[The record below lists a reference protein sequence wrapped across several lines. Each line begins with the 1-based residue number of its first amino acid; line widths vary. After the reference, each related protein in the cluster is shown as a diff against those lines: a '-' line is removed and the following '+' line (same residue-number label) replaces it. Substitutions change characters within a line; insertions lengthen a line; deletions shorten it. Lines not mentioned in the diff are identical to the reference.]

1 MLRATLQFFRD
12 VGHDV
17 VEAARWFFSPD
28 AWRIILIVLA
38 NIGMLAAL
46 GYVAIH
52 NYDYSR
58 EVFAR
63 CPASKNLVFM
73 SEFFAFTFFALF
85 SLAAVGEMV
94 NWVDAKRRGETPG
107 RLTAFLVYGTLAAAC
122 GTLALLLIIRCS

>member
-1 MLRATLQFFRD
+1 MKSLLQFILD
-12 VGHDV
+12 VGHDL
-17 VEAARWFFSPD
+17 VEAIRWFFSPD

-38 NIGMLAAL
+38 NIGMLVAL

-63 CPASKNLVFM
+63 CPTSKNLVFI

-94 NWVDAKRRGETPG
+94 NWVDTKRRGEQPG
-107 RLTAFLVYGTLAAAC
+107 RLTVFFIYGTFATVC
-122 GTLALLLIIRCS
+122 GTTALMLIIRCS

>member
-1 MLRATLQFFRD
+1 MKSLLQFILD
-12 VGHDV
+12 VAHDL
-17 VEAARWFFSPD
+17 VEAVRWFFSPD

-38 NIGMLAAL
+38 NIGMLVAL

-63 CPASKNLVFM
+63 CPTSKNLVFI
-73 SEFFAFTFFALF
+73 SEFFAFTFFGLF

-94 NWVDAKRRGETPG
+94 NWVDAKRRGEQPG
-107 RLTAFLVYGTLAAAC
+107 RLTVFFLYGTLAVAC
-122 GTLALLLIIRCS
+122 GTTALILLIRCS

>member
-12 VGHDV
+12 IGHDV
-17 VEAARWFFSPD
+17 AEAIRWFFSPD
-28 AWRIILIVLA
+28 AWRIIAIVLI
-38 NIGMLAAL
+38 NIGMLAGL

-63 CPASKNLVFM
+63 CPGNKNLVFI

-94 NWVDAKRRGETPG
+94 NWVDAKRRGEKSRP
-107 RLTAFLVYGTLAAAC
+107 LTAFFVYGTLAAAC
-122 GTLALLLIIRCS
+122 GMTAMMLIIRCS